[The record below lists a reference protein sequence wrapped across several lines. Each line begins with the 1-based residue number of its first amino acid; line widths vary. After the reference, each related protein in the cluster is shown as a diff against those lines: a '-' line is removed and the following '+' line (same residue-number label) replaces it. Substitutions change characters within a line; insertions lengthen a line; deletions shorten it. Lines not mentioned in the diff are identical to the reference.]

1 MLLRP
6 SITPA
11 PITCPILV
19 VASNSGKPNPSRPSS
34 GIDGPRPLTAIA
46 YLPITILSKLQIIII
61 NAIFIDQILYMN
73 NVLSFKLFI
82 SDFR

>member
-19 VASNSGKPNPSRPSS
+19 VASNSGNPNPSRPRR
-34 GIDGPRPLTAIA
+34 GIDGPRPLIAIA

-61 NAIFIDQILYMN
+61 IAIFIDQILYMN
-73 NVLSFKLFI
+73 NILNLKLFTTN
-82 SDFR
+82 F